1 MTLFHCPAFPS
12 SCNLIS
18 VSLFPS
24 PGKTTSL
31 TVPYLPRPTFNRI
44 DWTGTTVSVHPMRPT
59 DRPTIWWHAKC
70 PLWLFVAKQNEQ
82 QQRIIQLIAKT
93 VDLMIVDWVGGL
105 MSISPSSAALMKMKN
120 AATCDHTERDEAI
133 AVSTPQANHSNSSAH
148 RTMVSNWVSRAKRQT
163 EPVVVINWQI

>member
-1 MTLFHCPAFPS
+1 MTLFQCPAFPS

-18 VSLFPS
+18 ASLPVA
-24 PGKTTSL
+24 GENL
-31 TVPYLPRPTFNRI
+31 ICNILPYLPRPTFNRI

-120 AATCDHTERDEAI
+120 AATCDHTDRDEAI

-148 RTMVSNWVSRAKRQT
+148 RAMVINWVSRDRTT